1 MIYGYCRVSTRGQL
15 EGNGLEAQ
23 KQEIELKYPG
33 TQIEFVLEQFTGRT
47 TERPQ
52 FLELISKLKENDTL
66 VVTKL
71 DRFCRSTD
79 EGLTVIRQL
88 QDRKVNIHILNMGLI
103 EDTPMGK
110 LIVTNLLA
118 FSEFERALIVERTQ
132 AGKAIARQNPDF
144 KEGRPATH
152 KRKKVNHALDLI
164 ESGSSYKKVA
174 EMMGM
179 SESTLYRAMR
189 KRKAEKIKQQ

>member
-1 MIYGYCRVSTRGQL
+1 MIYGYCRVSSKGQL
-15 EGNGLEAQ
+15 DGNGLEAQ
-23 KQEIELKYPG
+23 KNEILEKYPNAEIV
-33 TQIEFVLEQFTGRT
+33 QEQFTGKT

-79 EGLTVIRQL
+79 EGLRLIKEL
-88 QDRKVNIHILNMGLI
+88 QNRKVDIHILNMGLI
-103 EDTPMGK
+103 EKTPMGE

-118 FSEFERALIVERTQ
+118 FAQFERAMIIERTQ
-132 AGKAIARQNPDF
+132 AGKAIAKQNPGF
-144 KEGRPATH
+144 REGRPKVH
-152 KRKKVNHALDLI
+152 KQVKVNHALDLI
-164 ESGSSYKKVA
+164 ESGRSYKDVS
-174 EMMGM
+174 ETIQI

-189 KRKAEKIKQQ
+189 KRKAEQFKK

>member
-1 MIYGYCRVSTRGQL
+1 MIYGYCRVSSKGQL
-15 EGNGLEAQ
+15 DGNGLEAQ
-23 KQEIELKYPG
+23 KNEILEKYPNAEIV
-33 TQIEFVLEQFTGRT
+33 QEQFTGKT

-79 EGLTVIRQL
+79 EGLQL
-88 QDRKVNIHILNMGLI
+88 IKELQNRKVDIHILNMGLI
-103 EDTPMGK
+103 EKTPMGE

-118 FSEFERALIVERTQ
+118 FAQFERAMIIERTQ
-132 AGKAIARQNPDF
+132 AGKAIAKQNPGF
-144 KEGRPATH
+144 REGRPKVH
-152 KRKKVNHALDLI
+152 KQVKVNHALDLI
-164 ESGSSYKKVA
+164 ESGRSYKDVS
-174 EMMGM
+174 ETIQI

-189 KRKAEKIKQQ
+189 KRKAEQFKK